1 MEDSWLHMNKHIVL
15 VHGTGHGAWC
25 WYKLKPLLEAAGHQV
40 TAVEL
45 SASGIDP
52 KQIQEV
58 HTFNDYTLPLLELM
72 ESVPADEKVI
82 LVGHSLGGMNIALAM
97 EKYPHKVS
105 IGVFVSAFVPD
116 TTHAPSYVLE
126 KYLEQIPAG
135 AWGDTKLFSVGSP
148 GREPLAVM
156 SFGPKALENALYQ
169 LCPPEDLVLAKML
182 VRPGSLF
189 LEDLS
194 MANKFSKEGFGSV
207 KRVYVIN
214 NKDRAIPEEFQRW
227 LVANMGVIDFKE
239 IKDADHMSM
248 LSRPQELCKCLLD
261 FNRI

>member
-25 WYKLKPLLEAAGHQV
+25 WYKQAFLRLGV
-40 TAVEL
+40 TAVSFPSSDMTRNRFRRYTHSTTTPYHCSTDERYN
-45 SASGIDP
+45 
-52 KQIQEV
+52 
-58 HTFNDYTLPLLELM
+58 TF
-72 ESVPADEKVI
+72 
-82 LVGHSLGGMNIALAM
+82 GHSLGGMNIALAM

-105 IGVFVSAFVPD
+105 IDILCVSAFID
-116 TTHAPSYVLE
+116 TTFHAPSMLG
-126 KYLEQIPAG
+126 L
-135 AWGDTKLFSVGSP
+135 GDTKFFSVGSL

-207 KRVYVIN
+207 KRVYVID

-239 IKDADHMSM
+239 IKEADHMSM